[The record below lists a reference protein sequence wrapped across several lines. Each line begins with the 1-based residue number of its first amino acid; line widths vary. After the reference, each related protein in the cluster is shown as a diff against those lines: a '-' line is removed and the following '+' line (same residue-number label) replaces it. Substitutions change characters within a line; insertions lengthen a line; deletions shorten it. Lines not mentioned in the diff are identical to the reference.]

1 MDHDKFTNPAEKRQ
15 IQTTTGNNG
24 ASVTEMGT
32 AERAEDLGQ
41 QNARI
46 SINDL
51 PPEILLF
58 IFSWL
63 SLTDLCISVAPVC
76 SRWRLLAKHPCLWT
90 ELSFDGNRVSTEQVC
105 TLLRSSP
112 SLKKLT
118 LTKRDDSN
126 TVLEEVC
133 ASNRSIHTIEMK
145 GCQGT
150 ENEQK
155 IDERIFIKVLEC
167 CSKLRILTLD
177 DTHVSSLDFYRLLAE
192 SLERF
197 MHVSLIRAKKRD
209 AECFAEECFR
219 LRTPKDEKQLS
230 SKTKKR
236 LEEMETFMEIFQNM
250 STGGDE
256 DLIEI
261 YADRV

>member
-1 MDHDKFTNPAEKRQ
+1 MECDGLTNPLKKRK
-15 IQTTTGNNG
+15 IQTTSGNSG
-24 ASVTEMGT
+24 VSVTEMGT

-51 PPEILLF
+51 PPELLLF

-63 SLTDLCISVAPVC
+63 SVTDLCISVAPVC

-90 ELSFDGNRVSTEQVC
+90 ELSFVGNRVSTEQVC

-118 LTKRDDSN
+118 LTNRDDSN
-126 TVLEEVC
+126 TVLGEVC

-155 IDERIFIKVLEC
+155 TKGHIFTKVLER
-167 CSKLRILTLD
+167 CSKLNILSLD
-177 DTHVSSLDFYRLLAE
+177 DTHVSSLHFYRLLGE
-192 SLERF
+192 NLLRFKVISLVK
-197 MHVSLIRAKKRD
+197 MTKRQ
-209 AECFAEECFR
+209 ALFFIEGC
-219 LRTPKDEKQLS
+219 LS
-230 SKTKKR
+230 SFTPADQQQSTSNTNKR
-236 LEEMETFMEIFQNM
+236 LEEVTTFMEMFSSWFAGVKRRPIIIHAN
-250 STGGDE
+250 
-256 DLIEI
+256 
-261 YADRV
+261 RV